1 MDRGNDFY
9 PELAKQVSSDL
20 RLSGYSSIYDK
31 NIDTDILRRYLLSDF
46 KKLLFVEIDESRKY
60 FISRNDGK
68 NIVIKSLDSSIY
80 KLKRAIV
87 NFEREFYCM
96 KDYKDELDRL
106 TGLKNMIE
114 KEKFR

>member
-9 PELAKQVSSDL
+9 PKLAKQVSSDL
-20 RLSGYSSIYDK
+20 RLSGYCTIHD
-31 NIDTDILRRYLLSDF
+31 NNVDTELLRKYLLSDF
-46 KKLLFVEIDESRKY
+46 KNLLYVEINESRKY

-68 NIVIKSLDSSIY
+68 NIVLKLLDSSIY

-87 NFEREFYCM
+87 NLEREFYCM
-96 KDYKDELDRL
+96 KDYENELERL
-106 TGLKNMIE
+106 TGLKSMIE